1 MFIFGIII
9 VTIGIAFFIAAYV
22 TDELIAILPAIMFV
36 LIGIVIL
43 FDSDTKKYKVNQNW
57 HYNGEIMVLKDTLI
71 VTQAN
76 KLNKLYKDL
85 NPTDSLHEINIIEQ
99 CSAPLN
105 NRVLF
110 YDKKGYQLN
119 NKTDNLTVLIT
130 KDTIFI
136 NTQ

>member
-1 MFIFGIII
+1 MGI
-9 VTIGIAFFIAAYV
+9 VCFVVAYV
-22 TDELIAILPAIMFV
+22 TEEFVFLVGGILLLMLGAIIAFSSNDI
-36 LIGIVIL
+36 
-43 FDSDTKKYKVNQNW
+43 SYKVNQNW
-57 HYNGEIMVLKDTLI
+57 HYNGEIMVLKDTVI

-76 KLNKLYKDL
+76 KLNKLYREL

-99 CSAPLN
+99 CSTPLN

-110 YDKKGYQLN
+110 YDKKEYQLN